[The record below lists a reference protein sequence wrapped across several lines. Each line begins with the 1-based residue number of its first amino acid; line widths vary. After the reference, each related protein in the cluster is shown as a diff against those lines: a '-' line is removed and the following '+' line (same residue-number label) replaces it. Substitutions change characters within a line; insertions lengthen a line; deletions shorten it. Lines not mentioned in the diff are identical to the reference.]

1 MCSQQTKK
9 GEVQVKVQTFQDFQ
23 ELVEYTLNAKG
34 FTVQALSP
42 MTSTSGE
49 RVLSIFVKLDN
60 EYCGICPHCGRKCEY
75 YDFPKKMGAPRE
87 RSWRSLDW
95 GHTMVVIR
103 AALGRVYGPIHKV
116 VVEAVPWAYHSS
128 GFTREFDKTV
138 CCDAVQCSKKAVSE
152 KMRITWDTT
161 GRAIS
166 RVQNDIEPDTRQR
179 KQNLESIGIDENYIR
194 LHNVY
199 LTIVVNHANSEVVY
213 VAEGRNADC
222 LRPFFESLSKEERER
237 IKTITLD

>member
-1 MCSQQTKK
+1 MASFAAFSFTEECIILFFFSIGLEKSPELPDYMCSQQTKK

-42 MTSTSGE
+42 MTATSGE

-103 AALGRVYGPIHKV
+103 AALGRVYCPIHKV
-116 VVEAVPWAYHSS
+116 VVEAVPWAYHGS

-138 CCDAVQCSKKAVSE
+138 CCDAVQCSK
-152 KMRITWDTT
+152 R
-161 GRAIS
+161 G
-166 RVQNDIEPDTRQR
+166 
-179 KQNLESIGIDENYIR
+179 L
-194 LHNVY
+194 
-199 LTIVVNHANSEVVY
+199 
-213 VAEGRNADC
+213 
-222 LRPFFESLSKEERER
+222 FFFSF
-237 IKTITLD
+237 